1 MIGYS
6 AASIHCT
13 CDLCSFYNRWFPGPD
28 EKCLIVGDGRKM
40 EVEYFDCI
48 GRVMHCDEDV
58 EVTLRDVAFV
68 PGVLFDLCSFNV
80 IQEEHLISLDRTEIH
95 MVDGR
100 VIFRQGNVRQLRL
113 GHKSSEARSTPRTCG
128 SSVEAW

>member
-1 MIGYS
+1 
-6 AASIHCT
+6 
-13 CDLCSFYNRWFPGPD
+13 
-28 EKCLIVGDGRKM
+28 M
-40 EVEYFDCI
+40 EVEYFDSI

-58 EVTLRDVAFV
+58 EVTLGDVAFV
-68 PGVLFDLCSFNV
+68 PGVPFDLCSFNV
-80 IQEEHLISLDRTEIH
+80 IQEGHRISLDRTEIH

-100 VIFRQGNVRQLRL
+100 VIFRQGNVRQLRP